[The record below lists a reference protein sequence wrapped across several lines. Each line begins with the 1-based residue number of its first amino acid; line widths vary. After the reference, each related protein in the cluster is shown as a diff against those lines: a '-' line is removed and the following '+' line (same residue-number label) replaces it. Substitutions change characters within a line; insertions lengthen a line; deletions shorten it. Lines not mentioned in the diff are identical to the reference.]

1 MEVIMKQIPRKLTA
15 LFLSAAL
22 AASALALPAGA
33 SFALGD
39 DLAQQDALLSH
50 ATTLSTNVF
59 WSSSQSDLRREN
71 LITYT
76 PGPEV
81 TPIITYGETLG
92 SRVTTANAAAAL
104 EAQGYRV
111 VAGINGDFFEPSGQ
125 PIGLVIRDGQFLS
138 SDNGYYA
145 IGFRADGT
153 AILGKPG
160 ISATADLG
168 YQIYDEAGNGTQAVA
183 NLAGVNKPRASTG
196 GIYLYTYDFNAKHT
210 TGTTQ
215 PGVDVICTIED
226 GFLTVGGTMILRV
239 ERVVT
244 DASATA
250 ILPGQVVL
258 TVNNSGDPYFV
269 SALSGVPEG
278 GIITVS
284 ATAADPAW
292 NDVRYA
298 VGALYSLLEYG
309 QVPSGLPTGAAPRTA
324 VGQKADGT
332 VVFYTIDG
340 RQSGLSIGASLSQV
354 GQRLAELGCVTAL
367 GLDGG
372 GSTTLAVTRPDA
384 LTASTVN
391 SPSDKSLRAVANHLF
406 LVASNQPTG
415 ELDHFYVVP
424 ENQYVLAGSRA
435 KVSVTGVDTNYI
447 PMDSQ
452 YDLEADNGGGIEEGE
467 DGAPVLL
474 TPDKAADV
482 TVTASRD
489 RAEGE
494 AIVHVVE
501 APDSI
506 TLKNGSTTVTSLALS
521 PGGSVSLTVQAVYRH
536 LPLKADNSAFTWA
549 MDGQAAAVDETGVVT
564 ATAPGTATLTVSA
577 GGRSATIPVTVS
589 QQALSQ
595 VDGFEDGVPALSRD
609 SVGAEL
615 TAAVGPDTAALGYGA
630 AKLEYTT
637 SGSTAFA
644 RFQTPYVLPAA
655 YNQLNLWVYGDDSGN
670 ILNLL
675 TDHNGETASVPVCT
689 LDFTGWKQVSAV
701 LPAGGLSVTGLAVE
715 GKTPGRPSRGTLYLD
730 QFTASFIGVMDSTAP
745 VITASM
751 DETGVVTAKI
761 IDEIDGVPP
770 LESLTVSLNGADV
783 TESAAYTTDGALT
796 YTPGFLP
803 DEAHEGARVTITAR
817 DASGNVSRASVDVP
831 PSGVPHKFTDIESY
845 WAADYIDV
853 LASAGVTNGYADGTF
868 KPLQNI
874 SHQQFAAM
882 LFRQMGLD
890 GGAYADTVLP
900 FDDAK
905 QIDDY
910 ALPAVKT
917 LYALGI
923 LTGTE
928 RDGGLYLDATAPLLR
943 HEAAAMLGRSL
954 GKGYAQ
960 AELTFS
966 DAADIPET
974 AAGYIR
980 TLAALGIFGGYE
992 DGSFK
997 PNAQLTRG
1005 QMAKIFY
1012 LAF

>member
-1 MEVIMKQIPRKLTA
+1 MEVIMKQFPRKLTS

-39 DLAQQDALLSH
+39 DLSRQDALLSH

-81 TPIITYGETLG
+81 TPIITCGETLG
-92 SRVTTANAAAAL
+92 SRVTTASAAAAL

-138 SDNGYYA
+138 SDSGYYA

-153 AILGKPG
+153 AILGKPN
-160 ISATADLG
+160 ISVTADLG
-168 YQIYDEAGNGTQAVA
+168 YQTYDEAGNGTQAAV

-196 GIYLYTYDFNAKHT
+196 GVYLYTYDFNEKHT
-210 TGTTQ
+210 TGTTE
-215 PGVDVICTIED
+215 PGVDVVCSIED
-226 GFLTVGGTMILRV
+226 GSLSVGGAVALRV

-258 TVNNSGDPYFV
+258 TVNHNGDPYFV

-278 GIITVS
+278 GVVTVS
-284 ATAADPAW
+284 VTAADPAW

-298 VGALYSLLEYG
+298 VGALYSLLEDG
-309 QVPSGLPTGAAPRTA
+309 QVPAGLPTGAAPRTA

-372 GSTTLAVTRPDA
+372 GSTTLTVTRPDA
-384 LTASTVN
+384 FTATTAN
-391 SPSDKSLRAVANHLF
+391 SPSDKVPRAVANHLF

-424 ENQYVLAGSRA
+424 ESQYVLAGSRA

-452 YDLEADNGGGIEEGE
+452 YGLEADHGGEIEENG
-467 DGAPVLL
+467 VLL
-474 TPDKAADV
+474 APGKTADV
-482 TVTASRD
+482 TVTASRG
-489 RAEGE
+489 RAEGG
-494 AIVHVVE
+494 AVVHVVE
-501 APDSI
+501 TPDGI
-506 TLKNGSTTVTSLALS
+506 TVKNGSTAVTSLALS
-521 PGGSVSLTVQAVYRH
+521 PGGSAALTVRAVYRH
-536 LPLKADNSAFTWA
+536 LPLKADNSAFTWT
-549 MDGQAAAVDETGVVT
+549 MDGQAATVDENGVVT
-564 ATAPGTATLTVSA
+564 ASAPGTAALTVSA

-589 QQALSQ
+589 QQALFQ
-595 VDGFEDGVPALSRD
+595 VDGFEDGVPALSSD
-609 SVGAEL
+609 SVGADL
-615 TAAVGPDTAALGYGA
+615 TAAAGPDTAALGYGA
-630 AKLEYTT
+630 ARLDYTT
-637 SGSTAFA
+637 SGAAAFA
-644 RFQTPYVLPAA
+644 RFQAPYVLPAA
-655 YNQLNLWVYGDDSGN
+655 YNQLNLWVYGDGSGN

-675 TDHNGETASVPVCT
+675 AYHNGETVPILVCA
-689 LDFTGWKQVSAV
+689 LDFTGWKQVSAS
-701 LPAGGLSVTGLAVE
+701 LPTGGAGLSVTGFAVE
-715 GKTPGRPSRGTLYLD
+715 GKTPGRPSRGTVYLD
-730 QFTASFIGVMDSTAP
+730 QLTASFNGVVDNTAP
-745 VITASM
+745 VITASV
-751 DETGVVTAKI
+751 DENGVVTAKI
-761 IDEIDGVPP
+761 LDGIDGVPP
-770 LESLTVSLNGADV
+770 LESIAVSLNGADV
-783 TESAAYTTDGALT
+783 SEYAAYTTDGTLL
-796 YTPGFLP
+796 YTVDLP
-803 DEAHEGARVTITAR
+803 PDGAREGARVTITAR
-817 DASGNVSRASVDVP
+817 DASGNASRASVDVP
-831 PSGVPHKFTDIESY
+831 SSGVPHKFTDIQDY

-853 LASAGVTNGYADGTF
+853 LASAGVTNGFADGTF
-868 KPLQNI
+868 RPVQNI

-900 FDDAK
+900 FADAK

-910 ALPAVKT
+910 ALPAVKA

-928 RDGGLYLDATAPLLR
+928 RDGGLYLDAAAPLLR
-943 HEAAAMLGRSL
+943 HEAATMLGRSL
-954 GKGYAQ
+954 GKGFVRT
-960 AELTFS
+960 ELTFT

-974 AAGYIR
+974 AAGYIQ

-992 DGSFK
+992 DGAFR